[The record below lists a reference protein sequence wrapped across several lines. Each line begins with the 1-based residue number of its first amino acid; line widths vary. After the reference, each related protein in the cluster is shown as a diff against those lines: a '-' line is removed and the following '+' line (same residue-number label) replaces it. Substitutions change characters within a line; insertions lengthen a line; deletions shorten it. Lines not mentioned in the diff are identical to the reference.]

1 MIKLWDATNL
11 PLEDFERLAYATDD
25 HIVVSI
31 KMVRA
36 IATRAIAAEREHN
49 KELKELQD
57 KLTLYEVRFAADEE
71 DEG

>member
-25 HIVVSI
+25 NIVVSI

-36 IATRAIAAEREHN
+36 ITTRALAAEREHN
-49 KELKELQD
+49 KAMQELED
-57 KLTLYEVRFAADEE
+57 KLTQYEVRFAAVEE